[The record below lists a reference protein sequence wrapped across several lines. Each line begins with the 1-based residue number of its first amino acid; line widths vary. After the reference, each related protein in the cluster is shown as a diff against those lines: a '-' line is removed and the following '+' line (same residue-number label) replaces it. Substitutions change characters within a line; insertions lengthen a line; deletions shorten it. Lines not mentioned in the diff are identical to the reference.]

1 MAQVTVDKLAQTV
14 GASVERLLKQMKEAG
29 LSHTSADASVSDEE
43 KQILLGYLKGLHGTT
58 ASEPRK
64 ITLRRKTLTTLRS
77 ANRKTVNIENRL
89 H

>member
-43 KQILLGYLKGLHGTT
+43 KQ
-58 ASEPRK
+58 
-64 ITLRRKTLTTLRS
+64 
-77 ANRKTVNIENRL
+77 NNQ
-89 H
+89 